1 MERFTVEVNGPI
13 RDDAIRDAIGALQSH
28 FPWVDA
34 LTTEVNLA
42 FTKTQGT
49 VYSQTTPEL
58 FEAGLSPSRFNAL
71 RFLYVAESRRLNMG
85 ELKARL
91 GVSTPLV
98 TRIIDSLVRE
108 DWVVRVPAARD
119 KRVVY
124 AQLTERGVSRFE
136 ERFPLL
142 HARMIERWSG
152 LNEEEKLLL
161 IHLLNKLR
169 LGVLGSYGKGRLP
182 VPENAAAEP

>member
-1 MERFTVEVNGPI
+1 MP
-13 RDDAIRDAIGALQSH
+13 S
-28 FPWVDA
+28 
-34 LTTEVNLA
+34 
-42 FTKTQGT
+42 GT
-49 VYSQTTPEL
+49 RSAP
-58 FEAGLSPSRFNAL
+58 
-71 RFLYVAESRRLNMG
+71 RR
-85 ELKARL
+85 
-91 GVSTPLV
+91 
-98 TRIIDSLVRE
+98 
-108 DWVVRVPAARD
+108 
-119 KRVVY
+119 
-124 AQLTERGVSRFE
+124 